1 MTQHNMPTLWG
12 FLHFNYTESDES
24 DTLEKSEKSEK
35 PEKPEGVEPADAAVA
50 ETVAE
55 TVAERPSKSPALTP
69 AEWQYP
75 DDCFYIKMYILAPLA
90 KMVEAFGPKHRYGDE
105 KRRAGD
111 GVRGK
116 ARSAASGR
124 SRSRARRRTRR
135 SISSKCVGMG
145 EIDARGCTISDT
157 SS

>member
-12 FLHFNYTESDES
+12 FLHFNYTESDDSEK
-24 DTLEKSEKSEK
+24 LEKLEK
-35 PEKPEGVEPADAAVA
+35 PEGCEGVEPADAAA
-50 ETVAE
+50 AE

-145 EIDARGCTISDT
+145 EIDARGCTIFGT

>member
-12 FLHFNYTESDES
+12 FLHFNYTESDDSEK
-24 DTLEKSEKSEK
+24 LEKLEK
-35 PEKPEGVEPADAAVA
+35 PEGCEGVEPADAAA
-50 ETVAE
+50 AE

-105 KRRAGD
+105 KRRGGD

-135 SISSKCVGMG
+135 SISSKCVAMG
-145 EIDARGCTISDT
+145 EIDARVCTTSGT

>member
-12 FLHFNYTESDES
+12 FLHFNYTESDDS
-24 DTLEKSEKSEK
+24 EKLEKSEK
-35 PEKPEGVEPADAAVA
+35 PEKSDKSDKPEKPEGAEPA
-50 ETVAE
+50 ES
-55 TVAERPSKSPALTP
+55 VAERPSKSPALTP

-105 KRRAGD
+105 KRRVGE

-135 SISSKCVGMG
+135 SISSRCVAMG
-145 EIDARGCTISDT
+145 EIGARVCTISGT